1 MTVPDPRRRIAG
13 VDRLLERPW
22 CRELIASRGRGWI
35 TGRLRALL
43 GDLRAGRLP
52 VPDSDEGYAALLRAE
67 VARAEIPSLRR
78 VVNATGVVLHT
89 NLGRAPLAEEAR
101 RAMAAAAGYGNVEFD
116 LGSGGRGSRYDH
128 CAGLARELTGA
139 EDAVVVNNGA
149 GAVALALTALA
160 AGRGV
165 VVSHGE
171 MVEIGGGFRIPEVVE
186 AAGSELVTV
195 GTTNRTRRADYA
207 RAIERGGV
215 GAILK
220 VHRSN
225 FAMSGFT
232 EETDLAELVA
242 LGAESGTPV
251 IHDLGSGLLIDSDA
265 LGLPHEPTPADSV
278 GAGVDLVAFSGDK
291 LLGGPQAGVLAGTGK
306 AVAAAKAH
314 PLCRALRCDKV
325 TLAGLEATLA
335 LYRDPERARERIPA
349 LRMIS
354 VPVEELRRRAEAVLG
369 VAGGRGGQAGGV
381 GVGGGAPEGGRT
393 GARDAEPG
401 AAVAGAGKA
410 RLGAEIAEGW
420 SLVGGGTFPDARL
433 PSAVIRLRAGEDAD
447 AWLEVLRAHDPPV
460 VARSRKGYVVI
471 DLRTVA
477 PHEDEIVAAALRSI
491 GAKISPGG

>member
-1 MTVPDPRRRIAG
+1 MTAQDPRRRIPG

-22 CRELIASRGRGWI
+22 CRELTRSRGRGWI
-35 TGRLRALL
+35 AERLRALL
-43 GDLRAGRLP
+43 DDMRAGRLP
-52 VPDSDEGYAALLRAE
+52 VPDDDDGFAALLHAE
-67 VARAEIPSLRR
+67 VARAELPSLRR

-89 NLGRAPLAEEAR
+89 NLGRAPLAAEAR
-101 RAMAAAAGYGNVEFD
+101 RAMAAAAGFGNVEFD
-116 LGSGGRGSRYDH
+116 LDSGRRGSRYDH
-128 CAGLARELTGA
+128 CAELARELTGA

-186 AAGSELVTV
+186 AAGSRLITV

-207 RAIERGGV
+207 RAVERGDV

-232 EETDLAELVA
+232 EETELAELVA
-242 LGAESGTPV
+242 VGAGSGTPV
-251 IHDLGSGLLIDSDA
+251 IHDLGSGLLIDSAA
-265 LGLPHEPTPADSV
+265 LGLPHELTPADSV
-278 GAGVDLVAFSGDK
+278 AAGADLVAFSGDK
-291 LLGGPQAGVLAGTGK
+291 LLGGPQAGVLVGTRA
-306 AVAAAKAH
+306 AVAAATAH

-335 LYRDPERARERIPA
+335 LYRDPDRARKRIPA
-349 LRMIS
+349 LRMIGAG
-354 VPVEELRRRAEAVLG
+354 PGELGRRAQAVLAA
-369 VAGGRGGQAGGV
+369 VVGQAGGA
-381 GVGGGAPEGGRT
+381 GEGGGA
-393 GARDAEPG
+393 AREPRP
-401 AAVAGAGKA
+401 
-410 RLGAEIAEGW
+410 RLNAEIAEGW

-433 PSAVIRLRAGEDAD
+433 PSAVILLDAGEDAD
-447 AWLEVLRAHDPPV
+447 AWLAVLRAHDPPV
-460 VARSRKGYVVI
+460 VARSRKGQVVI

-477 PHEDEIVAAALRSI
+477 PDEDEIVAAALRSI

>member
-1 MTVPDPRRRIAG
+1 MTFRDPRSRIPG

-22 CRELIASRGRGWI
+22 CRELARSAGRGWI
-35 TGRLRALL
+35 TERLRALL
-43 GDLRAGRLP
+43 DGMRAGRLP
-52 VPDSDEGYAALLRAE
+52 VPESDEGFESLLRAE
-67 VARAEIPSLRR
+67 IARCELPSLRR

-101 RAMAAAAGYGNVEFD
+101 RAMVASAGYGNVEFD
-116 LGSGGRGSRYDH
+116 LDSGRRGSRYDH

-139 EDAVVVNNGA
+139 ADAVVVNNGA

-186 AAGSELVTV
+186 AAGAELVTV
-195 GTTNRTRRADYA
+195 GTTNRTRRSDYA

-225 FAMSGFT
+225 FAVSGFT
-232 EETDLAELVA
+232 EETELAELVA
-242 LGAESGTPV
+242 LGSESATPV
-251 IHDLGSGLLIDSDA
+251 IHDLGSGLLIDSA
-265 LGLPHEPTPADSV
+265 SLGLPHEPTPAASV
-278 GAGVDLVAFSGDK
+278 AAGVDLVAFSGDK
-291 LLGGPQAGVLAGTGK
+291 LLGGPQAGVLAGGAE
-306 AVAAAKAH
+306 AVARAKAH

-335 LYRDPERARERIPA
+335 LYRNPERARQRIPA
-349 LRMIS
+349 LRMIGA
-354 VPVEELRRRAEAVLG
+354 PVAELRRRAEAVLAAVG
-369 VAGGRGGQAGGV
+369 VEGRRGGQ
-381 GVGGGAPEGGRT
+381 GGAAA
-393 GARDAEPG
+393 GADPG
-401 AAVAGAGKA
+401 AADAGAGEP
-410 RLGAEIAEGW
+410 RPHAEIAEGW

-433 PSAVIRLRAGEDAD
+433 PSAVIRLDAGEDAG
-447 AWLEVLRAHDPPV
+447 AWLTLLRAHDPPI
-460 VARSRKGYVVI
+460 VARSRKGRVVI

-477 PHEDEIVAAALRSI
+477 PHEDEIVASALRSI
-491 GAKISPGG
+491 GATVSPGGRAAPDGSA

>member
-1 MTVPDPRRRIAG
+1 MTSRDPRRRIPG

-22 CRELIASRGRGWI
+22 CRELARTRGRGWI
-35 TGRLRALL
+35 TGRLRVLL
-43 GDLRAGRLP
+43 DDMRAGRLP
-52 VPDSDEGYAALLRAE
+52 VPDSDEGFAALMGEE
-67 VARAEIPSLRR
+67 VARAELPSLRR

-101 RAMAAAAGYGNVEFD
+101 RAMASASGYGNVEFD
-116 LGSGGRGSRYDH
+116 LGQGRRGTRYDH

-139 EDAVVVNNGA
+139 GDAVVVNNGA
-149 GAVALALTALA
+149 GAVALALTAIA

-186 AAGSELVTV
+186 AAGASLVTV

-225 FAMSGFT
+225 FAVSGFT
-232 EETDLAELVA
+232 EETGLPELVA

-251 IHDLGSGLLIDSDA
+251 IHDLGSGLMVDSA
-265 LGLPHEPTPADSV
+265 SLGLPHEPTPAESV
-278 GAGVDLVAFSGDK
+278 AAGVDLVAFSGDK
-291 LLGGPQAGVLAGTGK
+291 LLGGPQAGILAGTRA
-306 AVAAAKAH
+306 AVARAKAH

-349 LRMIS
+349 LRMIGA
-354 VPVEELRRRAEAVLG
+354 PVEALRRRAEAVLD
-369 VAGGRGGQAGGV
+369 AAAGQARGV
-381 GVGGGAPEGGRT
+381 GEGAGAAAEGRS
-393 GARDAEPG
+393 GAR
-401 AAVAGAGKA
+401 
-410 RLGAEIAEGW
+410 RGAEIAEGW
-420 SLVGGGTFPDARL
+420 SLVGGGTFPEVRL
-433 PSAVIRLRAGEDAD
+433 PSAVIRLDAGEDAD
-447 AWLEVLRAHDPPV
+447 AWLAVLRAHNPPV
-460 VARSRKGYVVI
+460 IARSRKGQVVI

-477 PHEDEIVAAALRSI
+477 PHEDGIVAAALRSV
-491 GAKISPGG
+491 GAKISPGGQGPVDGSA

>member
-1 MTVPDPRRRIAG
+1 MTAQDPRRRIPG

-22 CRELIASRGRGWI
+22 CRELTRSRGRGWI
-35 TGRLRALL
+35 AERLRALL
-43 GDLRAGRLP
+43 DDMRVGRLP
-52 VPDSDEGYAALLRAE
+52 VPDDDDGFAALLHAE
-67 VARAEIPSLRR
+67 VARAELPSLRR

-89 NLGRAPLAEEAR
+89 NLGRAPLAAEAR
-101 RAMAAAAGYGNVEFD
+101 RAMADAAGYGNVEFD
-116 LGSGGRGSRYDH
+116 LDSGRRGSRYDH
-128 CAGLARELTGA
+128 CAELARELTGA

-186 AAGSELVTV
+186 AAGSRLITV

-207 RAIERGGV
+207 RAVERGDV

-232 EETDLAELVA
+232 EETELAELVA
-242 LGAESGTPV
+242 VGAGSGTPV
-251 IHDLGSGLLIDSDA
+251 IHDLGSGLLIDSAA
-265 LGLPHEPTPADSV
+265 LGLPHEPTPAESV
-278 GAGVDLVAFSGDK
+278 AAGVDLVAFSGDK
-291 LLGGPQAGVLAGTGK
+291 LLGGPQAGVLVGTRA

-335 LYRDPERARERIPA
+335 LYRDPDRARERIPA
-349 LRMIS
+349 LRMIGAG
-354 VPVEELRRRAEAVLG
+354 PGELGRRAQAVLAA
-369 VAGGRGGQAGGV
+369 VGGQAGEAGE
-381 GVGGGAPEGGRT
+381 GGGA
-393 GARDAEPG
+393 ARAPG
-401 AAVAGAGKA
+401 P
-410 RLGAEIAEGW
+410 RLAAEIAEGW

-433 PSAVIRLRAGEDAD
+433 PSAVILLDAGEDAD
-447 AWLEVLRAHDPPV
+447 AWLAVLRAHDPPV
-460 VARSRKGYVVI
+460 VARSRKGQVVI
-471 DLRTVA
+471 DMRTVA
-477 PHEDEIVAAALRSI
+477 PDEDEIVAAALRSI

>member
-1 MTVPDPRRRIAG
+1 MTLRDPRRRIPG

-22 CRELIASRGRGWI
+22 CRELVRSRGRGWI
-35 TGRLRALL
+35 TRRLRVLL
-43 GDLRAGRLP
+43 DDMRAGRRP
-52 VPDSDEGYAALLRAE
+52 VPDSDEGFESLLRLE
-67 VARAEIPSLRR
+67 IARAELPSLRR

-89 NLGRAPLAEEAR
+89 NLGRAPLAEEAW

-116 LGSGGRGSRYDH
+116 LESGRRGSRYDH
-128 CAGLARELTGA
+128 CADLVRELTGA
-139 EDAVVVNNGA
+139 ADAVVVNNGA

-186 AAGSELVTV
+186 AAGAELVTV
-195 GTTNRTRRADYA
+195 GTTNRTRRGDYA

-225 FAMSGFT
+225 FAVSGFT
-232 EETDLAELVA
+232 EETELAELVA

-251 IHDLGSGLLIDSDA
+251 IHDLGSGLMVDSA
-265 LGLPHEPTPADSV
+265 SVGLPQEPTPARSAK
-278 GAGVDLVAFSGDK
+278 AGVDLVAFSGDK
-291 LLGGPQAGVLAGTGK
+291 LLGGPQAGVLAGSAE
-306 AVAAAKAH
+306 AVARAKAH

-349 LRMIS
+349 LRMIGT
-354 VPVEELRRRAEAVLG
+354 PVEALRRRAEAVLH
-369 VAGGRGGQAGGV
+369 ALGGET
-381 GVGGGAPEGGRT
+381 EGPDT
-393 GARDAEPG
+393 VEH
-401 AAVAGAGKA
+401 AGAERRAGDAGASRA
-410 RLGAEIAEGW
+410 RLNAEIAEEW
-420 SLVGGGTFPDARL
+420 SLVGGGTFPEARL
-433 PSAVIRLRAGEDAD
+433 ASAVIRLSAGEDAA
-447 AWLEVLRAHDPPV
+447 AWLAALRAHDPPV
-460 VARSRKGYVVI
+460 VARSRKGQVVI

-477 PHEDEIVAAALRSI
+477 PHEDGVVASALRSI
-491 GAKISPGG
+491 GANDSPGG